1 MSEVQA
7 GLLISLITL
16 KHSVDLKKTQN
27 LRVVS
32 LNIIQGLTEYSS
44 SGDSH
49 SALRKLLQRGG
60 GEAKVYM
67 IFG

>member
-32 LNIIQGLTEYSS
+32 LNIIQGLTE
-44 SGDSH
+44 
-49 SALRKLLQRGG
+49 
-60 GEAKVYM
+60 
-67 IFG
+67 